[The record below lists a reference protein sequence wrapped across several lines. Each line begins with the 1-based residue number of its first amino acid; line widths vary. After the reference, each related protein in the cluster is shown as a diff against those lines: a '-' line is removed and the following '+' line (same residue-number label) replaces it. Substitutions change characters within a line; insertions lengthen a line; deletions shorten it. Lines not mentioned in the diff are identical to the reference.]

1 MEDGGFTLVKK
12 GRRSRGGPKPCAS
25 AARDCGGG
33 GFRYQ
38 RTAAAGATTVANLA
52 ALQLQIDAAVAEVE
66 RSELW
71 SRLAVL
77 LRPLGPL
84 EGLVCLGVGSFAS
97 SASARYQLALALLL
111 RQELQHVLPSG
122 AAEDGGENSETLPRH
137 LDVYDPIFDE
147 AELALLHARGC
158 RVPTRNEEGRRAALR
173 PTLFFMPHCG
183 RQLYANLLQANWG
196 AAPLCRLAVLGNS
209 FGAYADALTDAQRE
223 RSAGWCRLTRA
234 APWVAEQPCGEAPG
248 ARSEFANAFNNLS
261 LHTFAPPALPMA
273 DDTCWA
279 TPFAEPPEDDPLV
292 RRDIIPASAHEGCC
306 C

>member
-1 MEDGGFTLVKK
+1 MEDGGFTLAKK
-12 GRRSRGGPKPCAS
+12 GRRSRGGPKSCAP
-25 AARDCGGG
+25 AAKDCGG

-38 RTAAAGATTVANLA
+38 RTGAADSVANLA
-52 ALQLQIDAAVAEVE
+52 ALQQQIDAAVAEVE

-71 SRLAVL
+71 SRLAAL
-77 LRPLGPL
+77 LRPLRPFV
-84 EGLVCLGVGSFAS
+84 ELVCLGVGSFAS

-122 AAEDGGENSETLPRH
+122 TAEDGCENSEMPRH
-137 LDVYDPIFDE
+137 MDVYDPIFDE
-147 AELALLHARGC
+147 VELTLLHARGC
-158 RVPTRNEEGRRAALR
+158 RVPTCNEEGRHTALL

-196 AAPLCRLAVLGNS
+196 VAPLSQLAVLGNS

-234 APWVAEQPCGEAPG
+234 APWVTEQPCGEAAS

-273 DDTCWA
+273 DETCWA
-279 TPFAEPPEDDPLV
+279 TPFEAPPEDDPLV